1 MKLKNVHA
9 DKYAATFTVTGTT
22 PAYMNALRRFLVS
35 KVPTMAIEDVKFVEN
50 GSALYDEMLAH
61 RMGFVPF
68 HTDLKSYFVKA
79 KCKCKGAGCARCQ
92 VAMTLNKTGPC
103 IVHAE
108 NIKCKDS
115 KITPV
120 HPKMPVVKLFEGQ
133 TVKAEMAACL
143 GCGKDHIKFSPGVLF
158 FQGYPVFRIKEA
170 KNAKACVD
178 ICPKKILKLD
188 GKRLK
193 VTDEAK
199 CDLCRACR
207 DACPDAIRVEG
218 SEEDFIVNV
227 ESWGQLTVK
236 QMLAAAI
243 SEFDSEMDELDA
255 EIKSLKPEK

>member
-1 MKLKNVHA
+1 MKLKNLHS
-9 DKYAATFTVTGTT
+9 DKYTGTFIIT
-22 PAYMNALRRFLVS
+22 GTAPAYINTLRRLVVS
-35 KVPTMAIEDVKFVEN
+35 KVPAMAIEDVKFVEN
-50 GSALYDEMLAH
+50 GSALYDEMVAH

-68 HTDLKSYFVKA
+68 HTDLKSYFVKE

-92 VAMTLNKTGPC
+92 VAMTVNKTGPC
-103 IVHAE
+103 IVYAE
-108 NIKCKDS
+108 NIKCKDP

-120 HPKMPVVKLFEGQ
+120 YPKMPVVKLFEGQ
-133 TVKAEMAACL
+133 TLKAEMTACL
-143 GCGKDHIKFSPGVLF
+143 GCGKDHAKFSPGAIF
-158 FQGYPVFRIKEA
+158 FQGHPVFKIQEA

-188 GKRLK
+188 GKKLK

-199 CDLCRACR
+199 CDLCQACK

-236 QMLAAAI
+236 QMLATAI
-243 SEFDSEMDELDA
+243 EVFESELDELDA
-255 EIKSLKPEK
+255 EIKDAKAEK